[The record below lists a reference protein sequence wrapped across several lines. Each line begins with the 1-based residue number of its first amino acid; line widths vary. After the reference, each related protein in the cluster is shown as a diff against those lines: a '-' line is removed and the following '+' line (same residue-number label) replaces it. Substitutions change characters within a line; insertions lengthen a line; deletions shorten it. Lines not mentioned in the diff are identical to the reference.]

1 MVKRVTDTESFIEKG
16 NYVHNFKYIYTL
28 SKYIDSKTEL
38 LIICPKHGVFK
49 QKPNDHLSG
58 KGCKE
63 CYNERRGE
71 TQRSNNEEFIKKGID
86 RYGELDDYSKVK
98 YINNKTKVT
107 LICKKHG
114 EYTKTPSEYLRGE
127 RCQECSKIETAIK
140 RTMTFDDFKGKAI
153 KKHNGRYEYPI
164 EIYNGINDYVYPK
177 CPIHGIFKQVA
188 SYHLSGNGC
197 QQCAQEMKESAS
209 EREIYQFVV
218 ENYSGI
224 VMRNYRKILSSN
236 RELDIYLPS
245 LKLAIEF
252 DGLFWHST
260 KNGTPTNYHLNKTN
274 ECKDKGIRLIHIF
287 EDELIYKKEIVK
299 SNIIKLLNINKL
311 NKINSSDCLTL
322 KVSYNDAKTF
332 LETNSIE
339 ESKEFDTSY
348 GLYHDGE
355 LVSIM
360 CFNGNEIVNFCDKVN
375 VNVIGGFG
383 KLLHYFISNN
393 RPKSVICSIDRRWND
408 GSELEKLGFKR
419 YGETEPSFTYV
430 TNDRRVTKA
439 ISENKIYDCGRL
451 LFILNENILKANETA
466 NKENCKEE
474 KEANNETEESRSKEE
489 KNREKQ

>member
-1 MVKRVTDTESFIEKG
+1 MIKRVTNTESFIEKG

-28 SKYIDSKTEL
+28 SEYIDSKTEL
-38 LIICPKHGVFK
+38 LIICPKHGVFR

-71 TQRSNNEEFIKKGID
+71 TQRLSNEEFIKRGISI
-86 RYGELDDYSKVK
+86 YGGLDDYSKVE
-98 YINNKTKVT
+98 YVNNKTKVK

-140 RTMTFDDFKGKAI
+140 RTMTFEEFKEKAI

-164 EIYNGINDYVYPK
+164 KIYNGINDYVYPK

-209 EREIYQFVV
+209 EREIYQFVA
-218 ENYSGI
+218 ENYGGI
-224 VMRNYRKILSSN
+224 VMRNYRKILSGN

-260 KNGTPTNYHLNKTN
+260 KNDTPTNYHLDKTN
-274 ECKDKGIRLIHIF
+274 ECKNKGIRLIHIF
-287 EDELIYKKEIVK
+287 EDEWIYKREIVK
-299 SNIIKLLNINKL
+299 SNILKLLNSNKI
-311 NKINSSDCLTL
+311 NKINSSDCLISE
-322 KVSYNDAKTF
+322 VSITESKLF
-332 LETNSIE
+332 LEENSIE
-339 ESKEFDTSY
+339 ESNDFDTSY
-348 GLYHDGE
+348 GLYHNGE
-355 LVSIM
+355 FVSVM
-360 CFNGNEIVNFCDKVN
+360 CFNGNNIVNFCH
-375 VNVIGGFG
+375 
-383 KLLHYFISNN
+383 KLNTEVVVGMETILKYFISKYNTN
-393 RPKSVICSIDRRWND
+393 SITFSIDKRWND
-408 GSELEKLGFKR
+408 GSELEKFGFKC

-430 TNDRRVTKA
+430 TNDRRVTEA
-439 ISENKIYDCGRL
+439 TNENKIYDCGRL
-451 LFILNENILKANETA
+451 LFKKELK
-466 NKENCKEE
+466 
-474 KEANNETEESRSKEE
+474 
-489 KNREKQ
+489 